1 MSEKFKKYFNTGEFA
16 KLCNVKKQTL
26 FHYDDIGIFS
36 PEIKDKN
43 GYRYYSHHQFEIFN
57 VIMILKEINMP
68 LKDIK
73 FYLDNRTPDSLINL
87 FKNKMLEIDCEIEN
101 LNRIKK
107 LMQTKIDVT
116 ENACK
121 IDHSKIR
128 LDFKEEE
135 YLILSKSIENV
146 TYKEYLKSVS
156 EHMKYCTSKKLN
168 TSYSLGAMINK
179 ENILLG
185 VKENYSYL
193 YTKIDSKLN
202 CNSTF
207 IKPKGIYV
215 IAYHKGNYETI
226 DSTYKKI
233 IAFLNSF
240 NLNIGDYAY
249 EEYILDEASVKGYNN
264 YLTEISIEVSNK

>member
-1 MSEKFKKYFNTGEFA
+1 MSEKLKKYFNTGEFA

-26 FHYDDIGIFS
+26 FHYDAIGIFS

-57 VIMILKEINMP
+57 VIMILKGINMP
-68 LKDIK
+68 LKDIRS
-73 FYLDNRTPDSLINL
+73 YLDNRTPDSLINL
-87 FKNKMLEIDCEIEN
+87 FKNKMLEIDNEIEN
-101 LNRIKK
+101 LNRIKE

-116 ENACK
+116 EKSYK
-121 IDHSKIR
+121 IDPLKIS
-128 LDFKEEE
+128 LEFKEEE
-135 YLILSKSIENV
+135 HLILSKSIENV
-146 TYKEYLKSVS
+146 SYNEYLRSVS
-156 EHMKYCTSKKLN
+156 EHMKYCTSNKLN

-179 ENILLG
+179 KNILQG

-193 YTKIDSKLN
+193 YTKIDPKLN
-202 CNSTF
+202 CSSIF
-207 IKPKGIYV
+207 IKPNGIYA

-233 IAFLNSF
+233 ISFLDSF

-249 EEYILDEASVKGYNN
+249 EECILDEASVIGFEN
-264 YLTEISIEVSNK
+264 YLTEISVEVNTK